1 MGTGAPCVDL
11 AGTGAPS
18 VDLAGTGAPSV
29 DLAGTG
35 ASCVDLAGK
44 GASCVDL
51 AGTGASC
58 VDLAGTG
65 ALCVDLV
72 GTGASCVNLAGTGAL
87 CVDLAG
93 TGAPCVDL
101 AGTGASRVDL
111 AGTGASRVDLAGT
124 GASRVDLAGTGAS
137 RVDLAGTGALCVD
150 LAGTGASRVALAGTG
165 ALCVDLAG
173 TGMGSETSII
183 AHHRPAARA
192 VVSSSEYSVDDD
204 CSALSKMV
212 GMVDKL
218 ISILSDCEI
227 TEKDCAALTSALR
240 SNPSQLRELNLD
252 NRNLRDPGVKL
263 LSVVLEDPD
272 CKLEKLWL
280 RDCGVT
286 DEGFAALTSA
296 LRSNPSHLRLLDLSG
311 NKLGDSVPL
320 LSAVLEDPHCK
331 LENLW
336 LSYCG
341 VTDEGFAALTSA
353 LRSNPSH
360 LRLLDLTGNKLGDS
374 VPLLSAVLEDPHC
387 KLENLW
393 LRYCGVTDEGFAAL
407 TSALRSNPSHLRL
420 LDLSGNKL
428 GDSVPLLSAVLED
441 PHCKLENLRL
451 RYCGVTDEGFA
462 ALTSALRSNPS
473 HLRLLDLTGNKL
485 GDSVPLLSAVLEDPH
500 CKLEKLWLRD
510 CGVTDE
516 DCAALT
522 SALRSNP
529 SQLRELNLDNRNL
542 RDPGVK
548 LLSVVLEDPDCKLE
562 KLWLRYCGVTDEGFA
577 ALTSALRSNPSHLRL
592 LDLSVNKLGD
602 SVPLLSAVLED
613 PHCKLENLGLS
624 YCGVTDEG
632 FAALT
637 SALRSNPSH
646 LRLLD
651 LSVNKLGD
659 SVPLLSAVLED
670 PHCKLEK
677 LWLRYC
683 GVTDE
688 GFAALT
694 SALRSNPSHLRELD
708 LTGNKLGDSDMKLLS
723 DLKNDPHYK
732 LETLYCKWIIYYRL
746 QNTVICNIFR

>member
-1 MGTGAPCVDL
+1 MR
-11 AGTGAPS
+11 
-18 VDLAGTGAPSV
+18 
-29 DLAGTG
+29 
-35 ASCVDLAGK
+35 K
-44 GASCVDL
+44 
-51 AGTGASC
+51 
-58 VDLAGTG
+58 
-65 ALCVDLV
+65 
-72 GTGASCVNLAGTGAL
+72 
-87 CVDLAG
+87 
-93 TGAPCVDL
+93 
-101 AGTGASRVDL
+101 
-111 AGTGASRVDLAGT
+111 
-124 GASRVDLAGTGAS
+124 
-137 RVDLAGTGALCVD
+137 
-150 LAGTGASRVALAGTG
+150 
-165 ALCVDLAG
+165 
-173 TGMGSETSII
+173 
-183 AHHRPAARA
+183 
-192 VVSSSEYSVDDD
+192 
-204 CSALSKMV
+204 
-212 GMVDKL
+212 
-218 ISILSDCEI
+218 
-227 TEKDCAALTSALR
+227 
-240 SNPSQLRELNLD
+240 
-252 NRNLRDPGVKL
+252 
-263 LSVVLEDPD
+263 
-272 CKLEKLWL
+272 
-280 RDCGVT
+280 
-286 DEGFAALTSA
+286 
-296 LRSNPSHLRLLDLSG
+296 
-311 NKLGDSVPL
+311 PL
-320 LSAVLEDPHCK
+320 
-331 LENLW
+331 

-387 KLENLW
+387 KLERLW
-393 LRYCGVTDEGFAAL
+393 LSNCGVTDEDCAALTSALRSNPSQLRELNLDNRNLRDPGVKLLSVVLEDPDCKLEKLWLWDCGVTDEGFAAL

-420 LDLSGNKL
+420 LNLSMNKLGDSVPLLSAVLEDPHCKLENLWLRNCGVTDEDCAALTSALRSNPSQLRELNLDNRNLRDPGVKLLSVVLEDPDCKLEKLRLRDCGVTDEGFAALTSALRSNPSHLRELNLTGNKL

-441 PHCKLENLRL
+441 PHCKMENLRL

-500 CKLEKLWLRD
+500 CKLENLGLSYCGVTDEGFAALTSALRSNPSHLRLLDLTGNKLGDSVPLLSAVLEDPHCKLERLWLSN

-613 PHCKLENLGLS
+613 PHCKLENLGLRYCGVTDEGFAALTSALRSNPSQLRLLDLTGNKLGDSVPLLSAVLEDPHCKLENLWLS

-677 LWLRYC
+677 LWLSDC

-694 SALRSNPSHLRELD
+694 LALRSNPSHLRLLD
-708 LTGNKLGDSDMKLLS
+708 LTGNKLGDSDIKLLS

-732 LETLYCKWIIYYRL
+732 LETLLW
-746 QNTVICNIFR
+746 